1 MSDEQ
6 KESASSARSRRPHRR
21 RTPEVARAEI
31 LAAAE
36 RVFAEM
42 GPERAGLKEVAREAG
57 VSHGLVTHYF
67 GTYDALVREVVSC
80 TIQELAGELTRRIA
94 EGPIPSD
101 DRALLGAL
109 FRVFGSRDRV
119 RLLAWAYLT
128 SAVPQAEPPQGLAGL
143 IDLLQSRFQAQGK
156 TMKREKLEFV
166 VVLAVSAALGYGL
179 GRGRFTEDL
188 GRDAHQLDMLMTSE
202 LGDLLAGYLGT

>member
-1 MSDEQ
+1 MSDER
-6 KESASSARSRRPHRR
+6 KGRSHRR

-42 GPERAGLKEVAREAG
+42 GPERAGLKDVAREAG

-67 GTYDALVREVVSC
+67 GTYGALVRDVLNR
-80 TIQELAGELTRRIA
+80 TIQDLADTITNRLA
-94 EGPIPSD
+94 KGPVPSD
-101 DRALLGAL
+101 DHALIGTLL
-109 FRVFGSRDRV
+109 RVFGSRDRV

-128 SAVPQAEPPQGLAGL
+128 DAVPEAEPAQRMAGL

-156 TMKREKLEFV
+156 TVKREKLEFV

-179 GRGRFTEDL
+179 GKERFTEGL
-188 GRDAHQLDMLMTSE
+188 GRDGRELDALMTSE
-202 LGDLLAGYLGT
+202 LGGLLAGYLGRAAEQGD